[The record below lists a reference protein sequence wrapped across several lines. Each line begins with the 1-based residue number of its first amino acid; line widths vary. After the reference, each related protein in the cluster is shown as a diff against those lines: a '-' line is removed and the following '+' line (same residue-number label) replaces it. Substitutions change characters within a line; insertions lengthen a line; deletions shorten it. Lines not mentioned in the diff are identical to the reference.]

1 MEHAK
6 GRLPLWG
13 MLDCSGLFVS
23 LYRSRIP
30 GKRDRHPRASRIIK
44 YSRHPVVPENPV
56 RPDSHDEGEI
66 RASSDAR

>member
-44 YSRHPVVPENPV
+44 YR
-56 RPDSHDEGEI
+56 I
-66 RASSDAR
+66 IK